1 MTLRALIVDHEADSR
16 RSIRTVLDREPDLEV
31 VDVCVEGRSAMEA
44 VARHRPD
51 VMFVDVEAPGMNGFA
66 MLQKGRGGHMP
77 KIVVTTNSE
86 DYAIRAIEVQA
97 LDYLLKPVSA
107 DRLQRSL
114 TKARE
119 QLTVERNSYNAPGA
133 HPVAAPAADRLAFK
147 SKGVI
152 KFALMQD
159 IQWVEAQGN
168 YVKVFVHG
176 ESHMVRET
184 MSRMERRLDRAQFIR
199 IHRSRLVNLRFL
211 REIQAWTGNRQSMV
225 VMLDGTQFPLSRGCR
240 ANVRHL
246 IK

>member
-51 VMFVDVEAPGMNGFA
+51 VMFVDVEAPGMNGFS
-66 MLQKGRGGHMP
+66 MLQKGLAGHMP
-77 KIVVTTNSE
+77 KIVVTTNTE
-86 DYAIRAIEVQA
+86 DYAIRAIEAQA

-119 QLTVERNSYNAPGA
+119 QLTVERNSFSAPSPLPA
-133 HPVAAPAADRLAFK
+133 PAPAADRLAFK

-152 KFALMQD
+152 KFALIQD

-176 ESHMVRET
+176 ESHMIRET
-184 MSRMERRLDRAQFIR
+184 MSRMEQRLDRAQFIR
-199 IHRSRLVNLRFL
+199 IHRSRLVNLRYL
-211 REIQAWTGNRQSMV
+211 REIQAWTGNQQSMV